1 MARNADRGSPED
13 VHLTSA
19 PFDELLT
26 EVLSRVKNARDEQVR
41 WRLLLDAVVTM
52 AARLSLDEL
61 LNRIVEIARD
71 LVEARYAALGVL
83 GDGTERRLKLFVTQ
97 GLTDEQIQRI
107 GDFPTGHGVLG
118 LLIDHPE
125 PVRLHDITTHAQSFG
140 FPPHHPPMHSF
151 LGVPVRTGDKIFGN
165 LYLADKSGGGDFTS
179 QDEEIVIALAAAAGV
194 AIENARLHEDALR
207 RERWLD
213 ARAEITDALMAQND
227 RVAALQL
234 VADRA
239 REIADADLAWI
250 VTGPDA
256 DHLRLQVVS
265 GATLDRTALEE
276 TPMRPSVAGRA
287 VRAGSPL
294 RLEELS
300 TELYEGGAASILD
313 HSEIGPAILLPLGVT
328 ESSAE
333 EDAVG
338 VLALGWSHARAEL
351 SQGIDLLVASAF
363 AEQVAVAVRLAR
375 SREDRELLAVYDD
388 RERIGRDLHD
398 VVIQRLFAIGLR
410 LQGTL
415 KTVRDPAVRERLD
428 DAVDDIDKTIHDIR
442 RSIFELSSEATT
454 DPLTEF
460 TGVIDRAAASLGFRP
475 DVRLSGPI
483 RRGIPAQIAD
493 DAVAVLA
500 EALSNTVRHA
510 EATSV
515 VVTIAAGTDLTV
527 SVQDNGRGVPATV
540 AESGL
545 ANMRRRAVDRGGQCA
560 IASVDPTGTVVTWSV
575 PLT

>member
-1 MARNADRGSPED
+1 VA
-13 VHLTSA
+13 LTSA

-26 EVLSRVKNARDEQVR
+26 EVLSRVKSARDEQVR

-52 AARLSLDEL
+52 AAGLSLDEL

-71 LVEARYAALGVL
+71 LVDAKYAALGVL
-83 GDGTERRLKLFVTQ
+83 GGGSERRLRLFLTT
-97 GLTDEQIQRI
+97 GLTEEQIRRI
-107 GDFPTGHGVLG
+107 GDLPTGHGVLG
-118 LLIDHPE
+118 LLIDRPE

-165 LYLADKSGGGDFTS
+165 LYLAEKAGGSDFTA
-179 QDEEIVIALAAAAGV
+179 QDEEIVVALAAAAGV

-207 RERWLD
+207 RERWLG
-213 ARAEITDALMAQND
+213 ARAEITGALMSQDD

-239 REIADADLAWI
+239 RELADADLSWI

-265 GATLDRTALEE
+265 GAALDRSVLEA

-287 VRAGSPL
+287 VRAGTPL
-294 RLEELS
+294 RVEDLS
-300 TELYEGGAASILD
+300 TELEVGGAASILD
-313 HSEIGPAILLPLGVT
+313 HSQIGPAILLPLGVT
-328 ESSAE
+328 ESDAE

-338 VLALGWSHARAEL
+338 VLALGWQHANADL
-351 SQGIDLLVASAF
+351 SQGIDPLVASAF
-363 AEQVAVAVRLAR
+363 AEQVAVAIRMAR
-375 SREDRELLAVYDD
+375 SREDRERLAVYDD

-415 KTVRDPAVRERLD
+415 KSVRDPLVRERLD
-428 DAVDDIDKTIHDIR
+428 GAVDDIDKTIADIR
-442 RSIFELSSEATT
+442 RSIFELSSEATS
-454 DPLTEF
+454 DPLTEL

-483 RRGIPAQIAD
+483 RRGVPAPIAD

-500 EALSNTVRHA
+500 EALSNAVRHA

-515 VVTIAAGTDLTV
+515 VVSITADENLTV

-540 AESGL
+540 SESGL

-560 IASVDPTGTVVTWSV
+560 IASVEPTGTVVTWSV
-575 PLT
+575 PLS